1 MKVTTRMAA
10 KWVKAVFLA
19 IIGILIIF
27 YTDRF
32 VTELKDEAAT
42 SLDLYFDETWTLLM
56 LLMYILGAWLLV
68 DAVLTVATSLKG
80 EAYGLGDVME
90 RLKRI
95 EKRLGHEEHELSGEE
110 LESEIKP
117 VPTKAEDEVPPPPAE

>member
-1 MKVTTRMAA
+1 MAA

-19 IIGILIIF
+19 IIGIVIIF
-27 YTDRF
+27 YTDSF
-32 VTELKDEAAT
+32 VTELKDETAT

-56 LLMYILGAWLLV
+56 LLMYILGVWLLV

-80 EAYGLGDVME
+80 EVYGLSDVME

-95 EKRLGHEEHELSGEE
+95 EKTLGHEEHEPSAEE
-110 LESEIKP
+110 LEPEIKAVP
-117 VPTKAEDEVPPPPAE
+117 VKTEEEVPPPPAE

>member
-1 MKVTTRMAA
+1 MAA

-19 IIGILIIF
+19 IIGIVIIF
-27 YTDRF
+27 YTDSF

-42 SLDLYFDETWTLLM
+42 SLDLYFEETWTLLM

-80 EAYGLGDVME
+80 EVYGLNDVIE

-95 EKRLGHEEHELSGEE
+95 EKTLGHEEHEPSAEE
-110 LESEIKP
+110 LEPEIKA
-117 VPTKAEDEVPPPPAE
+117 VGTKTEEEVPPPPAE